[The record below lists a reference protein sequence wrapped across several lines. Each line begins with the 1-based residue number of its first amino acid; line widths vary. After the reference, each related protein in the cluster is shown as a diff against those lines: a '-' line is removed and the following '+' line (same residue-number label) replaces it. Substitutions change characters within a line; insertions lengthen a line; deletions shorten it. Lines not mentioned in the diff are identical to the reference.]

1 MTDCPTSFESALPT
15 LLPGD
20 DPLSERF
27 RFWRTFLYERLTF
40 TNAES
45 HCHTVLHVE
54 RVLLFALLIG
64 RSTGLPPEAL
74 EKLALCSVFHDTR
87 RLDDD
92 LDVGHGDRA
101 AAYYRSYAVEHGHPV
116 DEDVVRI
123 IARHD
128 RHDTESEA
136 KFRGEGADDRT
147 ILLYRLFKDAD
158 ALDRFRFGPNALD
171 ERYLRTD
178 AARAL
183 RPSAKTFVLRLC
195 GYL

>member
-1 MTDCPTSFESALPT
+1 MPHRPVSFEAALPT
-15 LLPGD
+15 LLPDD

-45 HCHTVLHVE
+45 NCHTVLHVE
-54 RVLLFALLIG
+54 RVLLFALLLG
-64 RSTGLPPEAL
+64 RSVGLPAEAL

-101 AAYYRSYAVEHGHPV
+101 AAYYRAFASEHRPPV
-116 DEDVVRI
+116 DEGVARI

-128 RHDTESEA
+128 RHDAESEA
-136 KFRGEGADDRT
+136 RFRAEGADDRT
-147 ILLYRLFKDAD
+147 LLLYRLFKDAD
-158 ALDRFRFGPNALD
+158 ALDRYRFGPEALD

-178 AARAL
+178 AARSL
-183 RPSAKTFVLRLC
+183 RYAARIFVLRLC
-195 GYL
+195 GFL

>member
-1 MTDCPTSFESALPT
+1 MTDCPLSFEAALPT
-15 LLPGD
+15 LLPD
-20 DPLSERF
+20 ADPLSERY
-27 RFWRTFLYERLTF
+27 RFWRSFLYKRLNF
-40 TNAES
+40 TNTES

-54 RVLLFALLIG
+54 RVLLFALLLG
-64 RSTGLPPEAL
+64 RRADLPPKAL

-101 AAYYRSYAVEHGHPV
+101 AVYYLDYASEHGHPV
-116 DEDVVRI
+116 DEDVARI

-128 RHDTESEA
+128 RHDAESEA
-136 KFRGEGADDRT
+136 RFRAEGANDRT
-147 ILLYRLFKDAD
+147 LLLYRLFKDAD
-158 ALDRFRFGPNALD
+158 ALDRYRFGPEALD

-178 AARAL
+178 AARSL
-183 RPSAKTFVLRLC
+183 RPAARAFVLGLC